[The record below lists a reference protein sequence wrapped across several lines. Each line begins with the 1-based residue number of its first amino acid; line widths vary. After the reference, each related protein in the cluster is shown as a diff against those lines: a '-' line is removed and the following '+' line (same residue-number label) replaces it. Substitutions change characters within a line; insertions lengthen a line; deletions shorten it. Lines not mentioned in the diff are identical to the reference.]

1 MYRFAYPAEE
11 FDETALDKNI
21 ILTLVRKHEGMVGR
35 LAKNLRYY
43 KGHHDIEGRKR
54 EKNAPNNKVMCNH
67 AKEISDCATGYFM
80 GNPIT
85 YSNSGKQDI
94 EPLLVA
100 FDEANVDDV
109 DADNAMDMSIF
120 GVGYEYV
127 YAKEGAAI
135 PTSKNISPLSTFIVV
150 DNSIE
155 ENELCGVYYYKRKN
169 SVKDTYTYVA
179 TVSTAHYNYVLNIE
193 DSGAD
198 IPAVPNIATEVPT
211 EHFFGEPQIIEYLNN
226 KEGIGDFEQQ
236 IPLIDAYNILM
247 SDRINDKEQFIDAVL
262 VLYGA
267 ILGDD
272 EEETTEAQKQLRE
285 NKLLELPEDA
295 KAEYLT
301 RQMDE
306 NGAEVLRKAIKE
318 DIYNFSHVPNFMDE
332 NFAGNTS
339 GVAMEY
345 KLLGLEMIT
354 KVKER
359 HYKKGLRK
367 RIRLYCNYLNMKA
380 ILLEAGSI
388 MASFSRALPKNLQ
401 ELAQII
407 ANLQGNVSARTLLK
421 LLPFVEDPDY
431 EIEEVTKQKE
441 EDVKRQQELFA
452 QGANT
457 PPDFEEE
464 EPEEGK
470 SEGGEEAAEEGKEE
484 KPEKKAEEKPAK
496 GKQPAAGQDNAK
508 E

>member
-1 MYRFAYPAEE
+1 MFRFTYPAEKFNE
-11 FDETALDKNI
+11 NNLDKGI
-21 ILTLVRKHEGMVGR
+21 ILTLVKKHEGMVGR
-35 LAKNLRYY
+35 LLKNKQYY
-43 KGHHDIEGRKR
+43 DGHHAIEKKKR
-54 EKNAPNNKVMCNH
+54 EDDYAPNNKVVCNH
-67 AKEISDCATGYFM
+67 AKDISDTATGYFM
-80 GNPIT
+80 GSPIT

-94 EPLLVA
+94 EPLLTA

-109 DADNAMDMSIF
+109 DADNALDMSIY

-127 YAKEGAAI
+127 YAKEGESKPI
-135 PTSKNISPLSTFIVV
+135 SKNISPLSTFIIV
-150 DNSIE
+150 DDTIE

-169 SVKDTYTYVA
+169 SAENSYTYVA
-179 TVSTAHYNYVLNIE
+179 TVSTSNYTYVLNID

-198 IPAVPNIATEVPT
+198 TSRTVNGTSEK
-211 EHFFGEPQIIEYLNN
+211 HFFGEPQIIEYLNN
-226 KEGIGDFEQQ
+226 KEAIGDFEQQ
-236 IPLIDAYNILM
+236 IPLIDAYNTLM

-267 ILGDD
+267 LMGDD
-272 EEETTEAQKQLRE
+272 EKEVSEAQKKLRKE
-285 NKLLELPEDA
+285 KLLELPENA
-295 KAEYLT
+295 KAEYLL

-332 NFAGNTS
+332 NFAGNVS

-359 HYKKGLRK
+359 QYKKGLRK

-380 ILLEAGSI
+380 IKMESGSI
-388 MASFSRALPKNLQ
+388 MGTFSRALPKNLQ
-401 ELAQII
+401 ELSQIV
-407 ANLQGNVSARTLLK
+407 ANLQNNVSAKTLLK

-431 EIEEVTKQKE
+431 EIKEVAKQKAE
-441 EDVKRQQELFA
+441 EVKRQQKLFSS
-452 QGANT
+452 GENT
-457 PPDFEEE
+457 PPDFGEDDEEE
-464 EPEEGK
+464 ETGQ
-470 SEGGEEAAEEGKEE
+470 
-484 KPEKKAEEKPAK
+484 EKKAEEERESDKKKKTADD
-496 GKQPAAGQDNAK
+496 GG

>member
-1 MYRFAYPAEE
+1 MYRFSYPAEK
-11 FDETALDKNI
+11 FDEQNLDKSI
-21 ILTLVRKHEGMVGR
+21 ILKLVKKHEGMVDR
-35 LAKNLRYY
+35 LLKNFQYY
-43 KGHHDIEGRKR
+43 DGHHDIENRNRDG
-54 EKNAPNNKVMCNH
+54 APNNKVVCNH
-67 AKEISDCATGYFM
+67 AKDIADTATGYFM
-80 GNPIT
+80 GNAIT
-85 YSNSGKQDI
+85 YSNSGEQDI
-94 EPLLVA
+94 EPLLTA
-100 FDEANVDDV
+100 FDEASVDDV
-109 DADNAMDMSIF
+109 DADNALDMSIF

-127 YAKEGAAI
+127 YAKEEQAT
-135 PTSKNISPLSTFIVV
+135 PTSKNLSPIFTFIVV
-150 DNSIE
+150 DDSIE
-155 ENELCGVYYYKRKN
+155 ENELCGVYYYKKKN
-169 SVKDTYTYVA
+169 DVDEKYIYVA
-179 TVSTAHYNYVLNIE
+179 VVSTAHYTYTLKIE
-193 DSGAD
+193 DNSQEQT
-198 IPAVPNIATEVPT
+198 VTEEPV
-211 EHFFGEPQIIEYLNN
+211 EHSFGEPQIIEYLNN

-236 IPLIDAYNILM
+236 IPLIDAYNTLM

-272 EEETTEAQKQLRE
+272 TEETNEAQKQLRE

-306 NGAEVLRKAIKE
+306 GGAETLRKAIKE

-359 HYKKGLRK
+359 HYKRGLRK
-367 RIRLYCNYLNMKA
+367 RIRLYCNFLNMKA

-401 ELAQII
+401 ELAQIV
-407 ANLQGNVSARTLLK
+407 ANLANSVSAKTLLK

-431 EIEEVTKQKE
+431 EIEQVTEQKAA
-441 EDVKRQQELFA
+441 DVKMQQELFA

-457 PPDFEEE
+457 PPDFGEEEEE
-464 EPEEGK
+464 EPAEGDA
-470 SEGGEEAAEEGKEE
+470 EGTEDDAKEGKEE
-484 KPEKKAEEKPAK
+484 KPEDKPAK
-496 GKQPAAGQDNAK
+496 GKKPAAGTKKAK